1 MADNNV
7 PGDIDLLRPWFNMV
21 RRFRKASI
29 EMGGRNSIMTVQI
42 ILNEKGEL
50 VNWSVPGVA
59 RLEPGVSTDRR
70 PGTC

>member
-29 EMGGRNSIMTVQI
+29 EMAGRNSIMTVQI
-42 ILNEKGEL
+42 VLNERGEP
-50 VNWSVPGVA
+50 VQWSVPGVA
-59 RLEPGVSTDRR
+59 RLEPGANTEQRTGAR
-70 PGTC
+70 